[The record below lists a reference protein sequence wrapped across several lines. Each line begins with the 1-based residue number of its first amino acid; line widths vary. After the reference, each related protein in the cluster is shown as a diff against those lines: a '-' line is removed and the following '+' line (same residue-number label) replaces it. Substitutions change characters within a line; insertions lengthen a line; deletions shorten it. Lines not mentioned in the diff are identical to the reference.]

1 MLYGNIWR
9 SYNAGKQLFPEEAM
23 STIDDKI
30 NAIMAEAKRKA
41 DQLRAKEEAIHA
53 RKLESIM
60 KKDRA
65 SDTRRKILLGALLA
79 GMMEEDEN
87 TKTRVMARLDK
98 FLEKPADRDLFGL
111 PAKQKPAKSGEKN
124 DSFD

>member
-1 MLYGNIWR
+1 M
-9 SYNAGKQLFPEEAM
+9 P
-23 STIDDKI
+23 TIDDKI

-41 DQLRAKEEAIHA
+41 EQLRAKEEAIHA
-53 RKLESIM
+53 RKLEAIM

-65 SDTRRKILLGALLA
+65 TDTRRKILLGALLT

-98 FLEKPADRDLFGL
+98 FLTKPADRDLFGL
-111 PAKQKPAKSGEKN
+111 QTSKKATPRTMEDGPEE
-124 DSFD
+124 

>member
-1 MLYGNIWR
+1 MP
-9 SYNAGKQLFPEEAM
+9 S
-23 STIDDKI
+23 IDDKI

-41 DQLRAKEEAIHA
+41 DQLRAREEQIHA

-79 GMMEEDEN
+79 NMMDEDEN
-87 TKTRVMARLDK
+87 TKTRVMVRLDK
-98 FLEKPADRDLFGL
+98 FLEKAADRDLFGL
-111 PAKQKPAKSGEKN
+111 PAKQKPVTSG
-124 DSFD
+124 DDDGPAA

>member
-1 MLYGNIWR
+1 
-9 SYNAGKQLFPEEAM
+9 M
-23 STIDDKI
+23 STIDEKI

-41 DQLRAKEEAIHA
+41 EQLRAKEELIHA

-65 SDTRRKILLGALLA
+65 SDTRRKILLGALLV

-87 TKTRVMARLDK
+87 TKNRVMARLDK
-98 FLEKPADRDLFGL
+98 FLEKNADHDLFGL
-111 PAKQKPAKSGEKN
+111 PAKQKPVTSENGDVSKA
-124 DSFD
+124 